1 MTKLFHKLALIQ
13 SQLRSIP
20 ETGFN
25 SFHKYSYATAE
36 DIIGAVRPICSQHGV
51 FISITCTSHQI
62 LKDGKAASVVVTLT
76 ATDAETGE
84 STTCS
89 MAGYAEDAKSDKSL
103 WKAVTG
109 ASKYCIRSFFCLAT
123 CDDPENEEA
132 SERSTPST
140 PTPAANGK
148 PPSQPVMN
156 LNGSVPA
163 DSVATTKVRS
173 EARPAQAGSQSS
185 PPDDSGTTSLRSEAR
200 PAQAGSHQ
208 TQSQAQATS
217 PAGNG
222 RAAVGLLEA
231 TTSEM
236 TRLGWDVHQ
245 GREYL
250 QLTYA
255 CRSRKELSE
264 HHLRDFLGHLQSLE
278 APGARAPVIS

>member
-1 MTKLFHKLALIQ
+1 MTKLFQNLALIQ

-123 CDDPENEEA
+123 CDDPELEET
-132 SERSTPST
+132 SERPPSVVTSTPVATSNNG
-140 PTPAANGK
+140 NGK
-148 PPSQPVMN
+148 
-156 LNGSVPA
+156 
-163 DSVATTKVRS
+163 
-173 EARPAQAGSQSS
+173 RPAQPVTNINIPTPIPR
-185 PPDDSGTTSLRSEAR
+185 PPLTQGEGPP
-200 PAQAGSHQ
+200 PA
-208 TQSQAQATS
+208 
-217 PAGNG
+217 PAGKG
-222 RAAVGLLEA
+222 DGAAALLEA

-236 TRLGWDVHQ
+236 TRLGWDTHQ

-250 QLTYA
+250 DQVFGQ
-255 CRSRKELSE
+255 RSRKHLTPAQ
-264 HHLRDFLGHLQSLE
+264 LRDFLEHLRSLPTASRE
-278 APGARAPVIS
+278 PTLVAS